1 MPASPVV
8 ERRSDAR
15 RAVHFSSLTLGSAS
29 QCSVQ
34 ISAEATSLPLSMQ
47 RARWRMLQRDLGQGT
62 FSALH
67 GLDIAYH
74 LSRPPSFCAR
84 RHLRT
89 KTHVWLYA
97 HIRNALAEFSHPMVA
112 LFSSPTCALR
122 TARRY
127 ASIVTSDDDDIVAT
141 GQDWLLHTS
150 SRHCESE
157 SI

>member
-1 MPASPVV
+1 MYTPVRSQRRLRAYPFQCKVLGGECYNAS
-8 ERRSDAR
+8 SC
-15 RAVHFSSLTLGSAS
+15 SS
-29 QCSVQ
+29 
-34 ISAEATSLPLSMQ
+34 
-47 RARWRMLQRDLGQGT
+47 DLGQGT

-74 LSRPPSFCAR
+74 LSRPSSFCAR

-141 GQDWLLHTS
+141 GQGQYWVSTAEYQSWFRQLSLRERIYARLAPAYLEQTL
-150 SRHCESE
+150 RV
-157 SI
+157 